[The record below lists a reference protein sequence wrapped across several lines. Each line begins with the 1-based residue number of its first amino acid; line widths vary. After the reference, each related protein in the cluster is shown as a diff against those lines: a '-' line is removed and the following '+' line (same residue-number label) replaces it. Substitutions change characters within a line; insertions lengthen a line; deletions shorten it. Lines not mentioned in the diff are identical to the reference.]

1 MAEVSSELHA
11 SLFENSA
18 VTSATKKTPKKAA
31 CKGEGG
37 SSEQGRGAAGGTR
50 RMWHVRASRTNRMLR
65 VQASRTNRMRRVRAS
80 RTNRMRRVRASR
92 TNRMQQA
99 WATLAETPLRA
110 GEQGGGGVRVA
121 TGQHRHDPP
130 GVRRRR
136 KVPIPHRARRRPHL
150 SRPVSTGRG
159 RAASGPY
166 PGQ

>member
-80 RTNRMRRVRASR
+80 RTNRM
-92 TNRMQQA
+92 QQA

-110 GEQGGGGVRVA
+110 GEQGGGGGRFC
-121 TGQHRHDPP
+121 GDL
-130 GVRRRR
+130 
-136 KVPIPHRARRRPHL
+136 AR
-150 SRPVSTGRG
+150 
-159 RAASGPY
+159 
-166 PGQ
+166 